1 MNAGNNENSIIRVG
15 DVAKQDGVLL
25 ICFRINDSGAKMQAL
40 TKRSQVIKPKFDAEK
55 FGVAKEVK
63 FSTPDARVWH
73 FSAGTT
79 GPFIARLGVNWQQAD
94 LKEAVPGFE
103 GEVNVI
109 GKPKCEKAADEVKK
123 KTQKLATVAPMSDEA
138 FVAEAASKLNPPLA
152 KLAEKLWN
160 KHPNNPK
167 NKSDKPIGKCA
178 FMRSML
184 LEAKHTKKQIIDATL
199 AKFGG
204 EELGT
209 SRTLSSLPSIMAK
222 DGKVGKW
229 VEELCQIK

>member
-1 MNAGNNENSIIRVG
+1 MNATNNDRSIIRVG
-15 DVAKQDGVLL
+15 DVMKQDGVLL

-40 TKRSQVIKPKFDAEK
+40 TKRAQVIKPRGDAEK
-55 FGVAKEVK
+55 FGGKEVK

-79 GPFIARLGVNWQQAD
+79 GPFIARLGDNWQQSE
-94 LKEAVPGFE
+94 LKTAVPGFV

-109 GKPKCEKAADEVKK
+109 GKAAHEKAAEKMKK
-123 KTQKLATVAPMSDEA
+123 KTQKLQVFTPEQNAKAKEIVDKVFAGSPIKTLVES
-138 FVAEAASKLNPPLA
+138 VLVGNAEA
-152 KLAEKLWN
+152 
-160 KHPNNPK
+160 
-167 NKSDKPIGKCA
+167 KPQGKCA

-229 VEELCQIK
+229 V